1 MGFNY
6 AKEKAEFDRQ
16 WAEIRK
22 QYEELGMSQDAIE
35 ELYSFDWDWFK
46 SQRRYGSHLAD
57 LTEEVNV
64 ETIREA
70 STETIPG
77 DIPASL
83 GSDPRQWLDE
93 IEDEQLVR
101 KLMQLSKDDIALLTH
116 LVFEEYTQSE
126 IAQQKAQSQKTVSRQ
141 FQQIKNIFRKRV

>member
-35 ELYSFDWDWFK
+35 KIHTFDWGWFK
-46 SQRRYGSHLAD
+46 SQRRYISHLAN
-57 LTEEVNV
+57 LPGEVTM

-83 GSDPRQWLDE
+83 GSDPRKWLDE

-126 IAQQKAQSQKTVSRQ
+126 MAHKKAVNQATISRQ
-141 FQQIKNIFRKRV
+141 FSQIQKIFRNRA

>member
-16 WAEIRK
+16 WAKIRK

-126 IAQQKAQSQKTVSRQ
+126 IAHKKAVNQATISRQ
-141 FQQIKNIFRKRV
+141 FSQIQKIFRNRA

>member
-35 ELYSFDWDWFK
+35 KIRSFDWDWFK
-46 SQRRYGSHLAD
+46 SQRRYSSHLAD
-57 LTEEVNV
+57 LPEEVTA

-70 STETIPG
+70 STGTIPG
-77 DIPASL
+77 DIPASF
-83 GSDPRQWLDE
+83 GSDSRQWLDE

-126 IAQQKAQSQKTVSRQ
+126 IAQKELRSQVAVSKHLHK
-141 FQQIKNIFRKRV
+141 IRKILN

>member
-35 ELYSFDWDWFK
+35 KIRSFDWNWFK
-46 SQRRYGSHLAD
+46 SQRRYSNHLAN
-57 LTEEVNV
+57 LPAEVTM

-83 GSDPRQWLDE
+83 GSDPNRWLDE

-126 IAQQKAQSQKTVSRQ
+126 MAHKKAVNQATISRQ
-141 FQQIKNIFRKRV
+141 FSQIQKIFRNRA